1 MDFSSST
8 TSVLYW
14 LASHV
19 FLALFIVFL
28 VKSINRGK
36 TIERLNKRISELEGK
51 APAPVYP
58 PYMPMGIPQP
68 MYTPYQSVPVQTPVM
83 APQQAPVAAAVPIA
97 EASSVAAV
105 PTPSW
110 AVPPSVVQNNR
121 QQNQAVIN
129 QTETE
134 KPHREKFFSSIN
146 ITFGI
151 GVLLLTIVGATFMT
165 GSWPWMTEEV
175 RAVSLV
181 ILVFLVYGMSFLAGK
196 VLKLQQTGFAM
207 YSLASLLGPIVIV
220 GMGSFNLLGS
230 AFSFKD
236 GTGWLVATVAAL
248 VLFASA
254 VIGRFIFREGA
265 QANVYR
271 GTTYISL
278 TWLVV
283 FLSGQIG
290 QASDFVSEWGMICL
304 GLATLALAFRILS
317 MTKLFEDEA
326 FFRVYSEIIT
336 YIPAGLLLF
345 SFAFSDGAVFG
356 ASIVSFA
363 SMVLFAK
370 FTEKRSWLK
379 YLTPIAGM
387 ETVITWIAFADS
399 EEMYMVTAITM
410 TIIVIV
416 FVVHKMLA
424 ISSGM
429 SDIGLPV
436 MLGAV
441 TTILAVEEVPA
452 MGAVAC
458 FLTLAILVFEM
469 TIEPVLARNESIA
482 EGIFRKENSVPLQ
495 VVLSILGAVF
505 YYLGMVMVYLIP
517 EKNSVHADIYFT
529 VVALIPAVAAV
540 ILRIVLNDDIRIRS
554 AGMVMTITAVISGFF
569 SLFSVKGASRINN
582 NIFCEDLYVC
592 AWILTLAVIVM
603 CVFFIVKPLRE
614 KRLSAGAML
623 WMSLALNALS
633 IGVFL
638 MIEYNSVISWRIKLI
653 PESSL
658 GLVRQ
663 IAALFFLGLNCV
675 AMIVSVLVNRKG
687 KELAVQYASGLKH
700 FFSGFASMWF
710 IISWI
715 LLGANWKTLI
725 VAIVFAVLL
734 SLVGSE
740 FLAALPVF
748 AAELCIMEE
757 LTMNVANR
765 DLRNVLLIGLTVLV
779 AGIGRLVF
787 RKNVFSKKAVDYLS
801 LTSFIMLFAVGR
813 ENYVPMM
820 VFFALSLLVM
830 NLAAR
835 VKIPVRALVSV
846 FAALICCGIIA
857 QPYLV
862 IPDLIALEY
871 DIALLLGTL
880 LLICKVIKPAPGSVM
895 KYFWFTGVALSI
907 VAEGISAAV
916 TGEVL
921 DLILVGTASFGIFIY
936 AFIRRNR
943 LWFVLGVVSMISI
956 AIYLTLAFW
965 SSLVWLIYLFL
976 AGSILVVMAAINEWG
991 KRHNKDGKKKRFFEE
1006 WTW

>member
-1 MDFSSST
+1 MDFSSSI
-8 TSVLYW
+8 TSVFYW
-14 LASHV
+14 LAAHV
-19 FLALFIVFL
+19 FLALFVVFL
-28 VKSINRGK
+28 VKSITRGK
-36 TIERLNKRISELEGK
+36 TIERLNKRIRELEGK
-51 APAPVYP
+51 ATAPAFP
-58 PYMPMGIPQP
+58 PYIPMGMTQP
-68 MYTPYQSVPVQTPVM
+68 IYNPPVQIPVM
-83 APQQAPVAAAVPIA
+83 APQQAPVV
-97 EASSVAAV
+97 ETSTVAAV

-110 AVPPSVVQNNR
+110 AVPPAVVQNSR
-121 QQNQAVIN
+121 LQNQVAISKN
-129 QTETE
+129 ETE

-165 GSWPWMTEEV
+165 GSWSWMTEEV
-175 RAVSLV
+175 RAVSLF

-196 VLKLQQTGFAM
+196 ILKLQQTGFAM

-230 AFSFKD
+230 AFSFRD

-254 VIGRFIFREGA
+254 VIGRFLFREGS
-265 QANVYR
+265 QANIYR

-290 QASDFVSEWGMICL
+290 QASELVSEWGMICL
-304 GLATLALAFRILS
+304 GLATLALAFRIVAL
-317 MTKLFEDEA
+317 TKMFERET
-326 FFRVYSEIIT
+326 FFRIYSEIIT
-336 YIPAGLLLF
+336 YIPACIVLF
-345 SFAFSDGAVFG
+345 SFALADGAVFG

-363 SMVLFAK
+363 SMVLHAK
-370 FTEKRSWLK
+370 FSEKRSWFK
-379 YLTPIAGM
+379 YLTPVAGI

-399 EEMYMVTAITM
+399 EDKYMVTAITM

-416 FVVHKMLA
+416 LIVHKMLA
-424 ISSGM
+424 ISSFM

-436 MLGAV
+436 MLGVV
-441 TTILAVEEVPA
+441 TTILAVEEVPV

-458 FLTLAILVFEM
+458 FLTLAILVFEL
-469 TIEPVLARNESIA
+469 TIEPVLARAELLA
-482 EGIFRKENSVPLQ
+482 EGIFRKENPVGLQ

-529 VVALIPAVAAV
+529 AVALVPAVASI
-540 ILRIVLNDDIRIRS
+540 ILRIAVKDDIRINV
-554 AGMVMTITAVISGFF
+554 AGMVMSISAVISGFF
-569 SLFSVKGASRINN
+569 SIFSANGATRINN
-582 NIFCEDLYVC
+582 NIFCEDLYIC
-592 AWILTLAVIVM
+592 AWILTFAVIVM
-603 CVFFIVKPLRE
+603 CVFFMIKPLRE
-614 KRLSAGAML
+614 KRLSPGVML

-638 MIEYNSVISWRIKLI
+638 MIEYNAVISWRIKLI
-653 PESSL
+653 PASSI
-658 GLVRQ
+658 GLARQ
-663 IAALFFLGLNCV
+663 IAALFFLVLNCA
-675 AMIVSVLVNRKG
+675 AMGVSILIKSKG
-687 KELAVQYASGLKH
+687 KQLAAQYASGIVH
-700 FFSGFASMWF
+700 FLSGFASMWF

-715 LLGANWKTLI
+715 FWGVTWKTLI
-725 VAIVFAVLL
+725 IAVVFAILL
-734 SLVGSE
+734 SLVGNE

-757 LTMNVANR
+757 LTMNVAER
-765 DLRNVLLIGLTVLV
+765 DLRNVLLIGLTILV

-787 RKNVFSKKAVDYLS
+787 RKKVFSKKAVDYLS
-801 LTSFIMLFAVGR
+801 LTSFIMMFAVGM

-830 NLAAR
+830 NLAGR
-835 VKIPVRALVSV
+835 VKINVRVLVSV
-846 FAALICCGIIA
+846 FAALICFGIIA
-857 QPYLV
+857 QPYFV
-862 IPDLIALEY
+862 IPDVIVLEC

-921 DLILVGTASFGIFIY
+921 DLILAGTASFAIFIY

-965 SSLVWLIYLFL
+965 SSLVWLIYLFM

-991 KRHNKDGKKKRFFEE
+991 KRHNKTGKKKRFFEE